1 MFDKMK
7 QLMEM
12 QKKMQEMKR
21 QLEEADFEVTSSD
34 GSVRIMMN
42 GAQEVKVVSIQG
54 EISAAGKSNLEQAVK
69 DAYNKALKQ
78 SHKIAAEKMKGVVG
92 MDLPGM
98 L

>member
-7 QLMEM
+7 QLMQM

-21 QLEEADFEVTSSD
+21 QLQETDFEVTSSD
-34 GSVRIMMN
+34 GSVKVMMN
-42 GAQEVKVVSIQG
+42 GAQEVKGVSIQG

-69 DAYNKALKQ
+69 DAYNKAVKQ
-78 SHKIAAEKMKGVVG
+78 SQRIASEKMKDVMGT
-92 MDLPGM
+92 DLPGI

>member
-21 QLEEADFEVTSSD
+21 QLEEAEFEVISAD
-34 GSVRIMMN
+34 GSVKIMMN
-42 GAQEVKVVSIQG
+42 GAQEVKAVSIQG
-54 EISAAGKSNLEQAVK
+54 EISATGKSNLEQAVK

-78 SHKIAAEKMKGVVG
+78 SHKIAAEKMKGMVG

>member
-7 QLMEM
+7 QLMQM

-21 QLEEADFEVTSSD
+21 QLEETDFEVTSSD
-34 GSVRIMMN
+34 GSVRVMMN
-42 GAQEVKVVSIQG
+42 GAQEVKAVNIQG

-69 DAYNKALKQ
+69 DAYNMAVKQ
-78 SHKIAAEKMKGVVG
+78 SQKIASEKMKDVMGT
-92 MDLPGM
+92 DLPGM

>member
-12 QKKMQEMKR
+12 QRKMQEMKR
-21 QLEEADFEVTSSD
+21 QLEEAEFEVTSAD
-34 GSVRIMMN
+34 GLVKVAMN
-42 GAQEVKVVSIQG
+42 GAQEIKAVSIKG

-69 DAYNKALKQ
+69 DAYNKAVKQ
-78 SHKIAAEKMKGVVG
+78 SHKIASEKMKNVVG

>member
-21 QLEEADFEVTSSD
+21 QLEETDFEVTSSD
-34 GSVRIMMN
+34 GSVKIMMN
-42 GAQEVKVVSIQG
+42 GAQEVKLVSIQG
-54 EISAAGKSNLEQAVK
+54 EISTAGKSNLEQAVK
-69 DAYNKALKQ
+69 DAYNRALKQ
-78 SHKIAAEKMKGVVG
+78 SHKIAAEKMKNVVG
-92 MDLPGM
+92 MDLPGW

>member
-21 QLEEADFEVTSSD
+21 QLEETDFEVTSSD
-34 GSVRIMMN
+34 GSVKVMMN
-42 GAQEVKVVSIQG
+42 GAQEVKSVTIQG
-54 EISAAGKSNLEQAVK
+54 EINAAGKNSLEQAVK

-78 SHKIAAEKMKGVVG
+78 SHKIAAEKMKGMVG

>member
-1 MFDKMK
+1 MFDKMR

-21 QLEEADFEVTSSD
+21 QLEEAEFEVISAD
-34 GSVRIMMN
+34 GSVKIMMN
-42 GAQEVKVVSIQG
+42 GAQEVKAVSIQG
-54 EISAAGKSNLEQAVK
+54 EISATGKSNLEQAVK

-78 SHKIAAEKMKGVVG
+78 SHKIAAEKMKGMVG

>member
-42 GAQEVKVVSIQG
+42 GAQEVKAVSIQG
-54 EISAAGKSNLEQAVK
+54 EISATGKSNLEQAVK

>member
-21 QLEEADFEVTSSD
+21 QLEETDFEVTSSD
-34 GSVRIMMN
+34 GSVKIMMN
-42 GAQEVKVVSIQG
+42 AAQEVKVVSIQG

-78 SHKIAAEKMKGVVG
+78 SHKIAAEKRKGVVG
-92 MDLPGM
+92 MDLPG
-98 L
+98 LL

>member
-21 QLEEADFEVTSSD
+21 QLEEAEFEVTSAD
-34 GSVRIMMN
+34 GSVKVMMN

-78 SHKIAAEKMKGVVG
+78 SHKIAAEKMKGMVG

>member
-21 QLEEADFEVTSSD
+21 QLEEANFEVTSAD
-34 GSVRIMMN
+34 GSVKIMMN
-42 GAQEVKVVSIQG
+42 GAQEVKSVSIQG
-54 EISAAGKSNLEQAVK
+54 EINATGKSNLEQAVK

>member
-7 QLMEM
+7 QLMQM

-21 QLEEADFEVTSSD
+21 QLEETEFEVTSAD
-34 GSVRIMMN
+34 GKVKVVMN
-42 GAQEVKVVSIQG
+42 GAQEVRAVSIQG

-69 DAYNKALKQ
+69 DVYNRAVKQ
-78 SHKIAAEKMKGVVG
+78 LQKITSEKMKNVVG